1 MGDSM
6 LDQIRNKVQRLLTK
20 NFNVR
25 LGEDNEWIITYGSAS
40 VWVEVDS
47 FEGPEGELGHITLT
61 VPLVHDVKFTPE
73 VHKWVA
79 LEGHQFKFGTV
90 CAYEYTDK
98 PGLGNLMMEYS
109 LFGAD
114 VDESELCTAV
124 GLLAISG
131 DKLDTDLNKKFGG
144 EMFGKD

>member
-1 MGDSM
+1 M

-20 NFNVR
+20 NFDVR
-25 LGEDNEWIITYGSAS
+25 LGNDNEWIITHGSAA
-40 VWVEVDS
+40 VWVEVES
-47 FEGPEGELGHITLT
+47 FDGPEGELGHITLT
-61 VPLVHDVKFTPE
+61 VPLIHNVKLTPE
-73 VHKWVA
+73 VHKWVS

-90 CAYEYTDK
+90 CAYEFTDK
-98 PGLGNLMMEYS
+98 PGIGNLMMEYS

-124 GLLAISG
+124 ALLAISG